1 MPGAKISPQGSG
13 TFFMNSSNEDPIFG
27 KVISTYTTREAVADG
42 FLIELLPTVS
52 AELRDAGIRVPAYL
66 TTGVW
71 EKYVEVPEGMEG
83 EQDVAG
89 RLMDI
94 LNMFRLAVKS
104 SKNHCD
110 FIEFKFVCLLPN
122 KGDWERNE
130 KRQGD
135 GLRLI
140 TLHATIRARDFD
152 DPSPAIFIMKP
163 DED

>member
-1 MPGAKISPQGSG
+1 
-13 TFFMNSSNEDPIFG
+13 MNSSHEDPIFG

-89 RLMDI
+89 RLIDI
-94 LNMFRLAVKS
+94 LNMFRFAVKK
-104 SKNHCD
+104 SKGD
-110 FIEFKFVCLLPN
+110 SAFMPFQFVCRLPN

-130 KRQGD
+130 KREGD
-135 GLRLI
+135 EGLRLV

>member
-1 MPGAKISPQGSG
+1 
-13 TFFMNSSNEDPIFG
+13 MNSSNEDPIFG

-83 EQDVAG
+83 EQDIAG

-94 LNMFRLAVKS
+94 LNMFRFAVKK
-104 SKNHCD
+104 SKGD
-110 FIEFKFVCLLPN
+110 SAFMPFQFVCRLPN
-122 KGDWERNE
+122 KGNWERNE
-130 KRQGD
+130 KRQD
-135 GLRLI
+135 DDLRLV

-152 DPSPAIFIMKP
+152 DPAPAIFIMKP